1 MFDQRTGSQCVGLSL
16 HVWVCR
22 WYLPEAARLQ
32 QTGGCMDGLLAFEM
46 EELDRMRE
54 AIISR
59 GAANAGA

>member
-1 MFDQRTGSQCVGLSL
+1 MGLSL